1 MIHMMLMMVIMM
13 FFNDHDIMIEIASQS
28 DGPRVTPLP
37 PEVVAVR
44 ADRTVRNML
53 LLLLLLLLCH
63 AIVYVRAYDF
73 QVVLSCRVDA
83 LPRATITWYPVVIII
98 MKKNHHQRHA
108 LPRATVAWYTF
119 FSNHHTHY
127 RI

>member
-63 AIVYVRAYDF
+63 AIVYVRAHMIFRWFCHAGWMLF
-73 QVVLSCRVDA
+73 QEL
-83 LPRATITWYPVVIII
+83 LLLGI
-98 MKKNHHQRHA
+98 Q
-108 LPRATVAWYTF
+108 L
-119 FSNHHTHY
+119 
-127 RI
+127 

>member
-53 LLLLLLLLCH
+53 LLL
-63 AIVYVRAYDF
+63 Y
-73 QVVLSCRVDA
+73 
-83 LPRATITWYPVVIII
+83 
-98 MKKNHHQRHA
+98 
-108 LPRATVAWYTF
+108 
-119 FSNHHTHY
+119 
-127 RI
+127 